1 MATDTKDNHWKEDF
15 PIQQVESTQVTRRD
29 FAKFLC
35 LVSGGLATG
44 SGYVALKA
52 NFFPG
57 EEATDEEHLVCKRS
71 EIPVGGT
78 RSFIIA
84 GSSIPYVL
92 IHLED
97 GQFRAYEQ
105 KCTHLS
111 CAVFYKPGSGRI
123 ECPCHN
129 GWFDALTGEVL
140 AGPPPRPLPRLNV
153 VLKGEEIYVKA
164 YRGETENNINS

>member
-15 PIQQVESTQVTRRD
+15 PIQQLESTQVTRRD

-35 LVSGGLATG
+35 LVSGGLAAGTG
-44 SGYVALKA
+44 LVALKA
-52 NFFPG
+52 NYFP
-57 EEATDEEHLVCKRS
+57 EEKVEGEHLVGKKS

-78 RSFIIA
+78 KSFVLE
-84 GSSIPYVL
+84 GSTIPYVL

-97 GQFRAYEQ
+97 GQLRAYEQ

-111 CAVFYKPGSGRI
+111 CAVFYKPNSGRI

-140 AGPPPRPLPRLNV
+140 AGPPPRPLPRLDV
-153 VLKGEEIYVKA
+153 VVKGDDIYVKA
-164 YRGETENNINS
+164 LEETEKTNNT